1 MNRKSEEKNIRKLV
15 RMGKTSL
22 AVTIPRDLIVALNWR
37 EKQKLIVK
45 KIKGGVAI
53 RDYHPKS

>member
-22 AVTIPRDLIVALNWR
+22 AVTIPRDLVVALNWR
-37 EKQKLIVK
+37 EKQKLTVKRQGQSIVISDWK
-45 KIKGGVAI
+45 E
-53 RDYHPKS
+53 